1 MQKDFPHH
9 SLLSILPLPC
19 WFLLG
24 RPTWQIIYISSSAL
38 GFASE
43 DITRRPM
50 LYVKCRTTDIFP
62 NSELILTQFLYL
74 YECYCHQ
81 GKEYGTGQMLYKT
94 IPTLMILVVFNL
106 WCLCWTNL
114 AEFIKLLILFNWS
127 WNNTAL
133 VLCSLQ
139 EVNNIIKGFKIYLWA
154 MFVLQLLILWKTH
167 QINSGN
173 SNSKPT
179 YNMICL
185 PFDYQLDII
194 TVMSSAW
201 KLPYGLVIIS
211 VQDWP

>member
-1 MQKDFPHH
+1 
-9 SLLSILPLPC
+9 
-19 WFLLG
+19 
-24 RPTWQIIYISSSAL
+24 
-38 GFASE
+38 
-43 DITRRPM
+43 M

-62 NSELILTQFLYL
+62 SSELILTQSLYL

-114 AEFIKLLILFNWS
+114 AEFMKLLILFNSS
-127 WNNTAL
+127 WDSTAL

-139 EVNNIIKGFKIYLWA
+139 EANNIIKGFKIYLWA
-154 MFVLQLLILWKTH
+154 MFVLQLVILWKTH

-185 PFDYQLDII
+185 PFDNQLDII